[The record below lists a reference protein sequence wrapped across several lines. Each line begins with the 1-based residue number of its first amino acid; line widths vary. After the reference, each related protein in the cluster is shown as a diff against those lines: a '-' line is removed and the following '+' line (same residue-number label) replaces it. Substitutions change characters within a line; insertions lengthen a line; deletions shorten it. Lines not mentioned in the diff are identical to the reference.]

1 MNKIPLMSTE
11 ATFADRLAVLIG
23 DSSVSAFARKV
34 GLGEGLIRRYLQGS
48 EPGLSKAERISR
60 ATNCSLEW
68 LASGAGF
75 RFQPAEGVD
84 MAALEG
90 AIKLASQVTG
100 GVNLS
105 PHFGKSMKLVVASYQ
120 YLRATKRPDGS
131 FDEAAGLDFTNYVA
145 DMCGLRDPSL
155 LRQQETDR

>member
-1 MNKIPLMSTE
+1 MNKIPLMSAE

-48 EPGLSKAERISR
+48 EPGLSKAERISK

-68 LASGAGF
+68 LATGAGF
-75 RFQPAEGVD
+75 RFQSAEGVD

-90 AIKLASQVTG
+90 AIKLASQVIG
-100 GVNLS
+100 AVNLAVNL
-105 PHFGKSMKLVVASYQ
+105 GKSMKLVVASYQ

-145 DMCGLRDPSL
+145 DMCGLRP
-155 LRQQETDR
+155 ETAVLAE